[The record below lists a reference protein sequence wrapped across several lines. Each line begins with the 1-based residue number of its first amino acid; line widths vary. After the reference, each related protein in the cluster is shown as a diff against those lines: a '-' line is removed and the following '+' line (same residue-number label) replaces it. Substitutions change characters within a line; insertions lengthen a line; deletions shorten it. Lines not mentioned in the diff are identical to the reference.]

1 MSKKMKHVY
10 SFKGESFEI
19 EGKLV
24 DYFKDLT
31 ALFSE
36 LSDHPNYDEL
46 ETKHPKAIQLL
57 GVMP

>member
-1 MSKKMKHVY
+1 MKHVY

-24 DYFKDLT
+24 EYFKDLT
-31 ALFSE
+31 ALFSD
-36 LSDHPNYDEL
+36 LSDHPNFAQYKKNHE
-46 ETKHPKAIQLL
+46 KAIQLL

>member
-1 MSKKMKHVY
+1 MKHVY